1 MRVHSMPARSADSC
15 AAFTRM
21 TPATM
26 GGHEA
31 AAIEPFPVHHKA
43 AAIPD
48 DNLHPISALRT
59 EDHHTLHRVLG

>member
-1 MRVHSMPARSADSC
+1 M
-15 AAFTRM
+15 AFTRM